1 MPKLLKEVCYG
12 AQRHSVALAY
22 IGKRC
27 EVQCRQTTW
36 DVKNWLSTDSVNEWL
51 VCVGDAD
58 VEVEKQNEKRHVDD
72 VARYVVT

>member
-1 MPKLLKEVCYG
+1 M
-12 AQRHSVALAY
+12 
-22 IGKRC
+22 
-27 EVQCRQTTW
+27 QCRQTTW

-51 VCVGDAD
+51 VCVGDTD